1 MTQFHCIRRAG
12 IMFLATLFAALSLA
26 GCTPAG
32 ASEEGQV
39 SATTHD
45 AAAETPKA
53 VTEEKEESL
62 EDIQPGQY
70 GDSRDELIAVLKKAQ
85 ARAEKAGGGES
96 AAAGESAGEDAS
108 ETAYDTS
115 DIEASLSQLIED
127 SGASASFAYRYL
139 SDSGWDFSVHG
150 KESHTAAS
158 MISLAVLTQLFD
170 RIDAGDLSL
179 DDEYELTEEA
189 IVGGNGRL
197 QDEDPGTAY
206 SLRDLVWY
214 SIVESDNTA
223 TNMLIDIAGMD
234 AVNSEVARQGLEGTS
249 LERHMMDTEAQKEGR
264 ENRMAAD
271 DAAAIL
277 NAIAQG
283 AFYNEELSDFA
294 YDLLSQQ
301 KSDSAVK
308 GALPEGAT
316 YAFKSG
322 SLENVYNEGGVVF
335 GEHPY
340 VFVAFVEGVD
350 EEEATALVKDA
361 AALVEGWTNP

>member
-26 GCTPAG
+26 GCTPASV
-32 ASEEGQV
+32 AEDQIP
-39 SATTHD
+39 AKTHD
-45 AAAETPKA
+45 APAETPEV
-53 VTEEKEESL
+53 VTEEKEESF
-62 EDIQPGQY
+62 EDAQPGQY

-96 AAAGESAGEDAS
+96 AADDAGGEDAS

-127 SGASASFAYRYL
+127 AGANASFAYRYL

-150 KESHTAAS
+150 KEPHTAAS

-234 AVNSEVARQGLEGTS
+234 AINSEVARQGLEGTK

-264 ENRMAAD
+264 ENRMASD

-308 GALPEGAT
+308 DALPEGAT

-322 SLENVYNEGGVVF
+322 SLENVYNEGGIVF